1 MIIHVVAFAGVM
13 ASSVLANIIEVLFDA
28 NVLKIASTYIV
39 VAMLAV
45 T

>member
-13 ASSVLANIIEVLFDA
+13 ASSVLYFITGVLFDA
-28 NVLKIASTYIV
+28 NVLHIASFYID

>member
-13 ASSVLANIIEVLFDA
+13 ASGVLYFISKVLFDA
-28 NVLKIASTYIV
+28 NVLYIASFYIV
-39 VAMLAV
+39 VAMIAV